1 LQKSLSDSVQYLKGV
16 GPARAKTLA
25 RLEIK
30 SLRDLIFFFP
40 RRYEDRRKLEPIAS
54 AELGKYQTLRGEISA
69 VYLRRTKR
77 GLSIFEITLADKSGK
92 IRLVWFNQPYLVKL
106 FKKGQ
111 ELIVYGKIEQFG
123 HLQINNPEY
132 EILRADKDAWLQMGR
147 IVPIYS
153 LTQSL
158 SQRYLRILI
167 KRALDEYLPLISDYL
182 PAEIKN
188 QRNLWPLKPALRSMH
203 FPFDLAALEK
213 ARQRIIFDEMFLLEL
228 ALGLRKESLA
238 QEKRQWEYTFSGK
251 LKQTFL
257 ENLPFK
263 LTAGQEK
270 VIREIEQDLASEKP
284 MNRLLQGDVGSGKTV
299 VALSAALV
307 AIQSGYQAVIM
318 APTEILAQQHF
329 LTVQQLISPLNVQTV
344 LLTSSL
350 KPAQRKQTYTKIKDG
365 SAQLIVGTH
374 SLLEKGVDFQRLALA
389 VVDEQHKF
397 GVAQRSALRDKGLK
411 PDVLVM
417 SATPIPRSLALTLY
431 GDLDISLIPDKPSGR
446 VNVKTLWV
454 SEEDRNSLY
463 EFMKEKIFQG
473 NQAYV
478 VYPLVEASDK
488 IELRAAKTMYK
499 KLKAEVFSQFSVGL
513 IYGAMKSEEKEKT
526 MRLFKE
532 KKIQLLV
539 ATVIIESGIDVPQ
552 ANLMLIEH
560 PERFGLSQLH
570 QLRGRIGRG
579 NEPSW
584 CLLISET
591 TSELAQKR
599 IKAFVELQDGF
610 RLSEIDLNIR
620 GPGEFFGSRQHG
632 EAYFQL
638 ADLIKDE
645 QILEDARKTAF
656 ALAEKDHTLSK
667 YPLLRKILAEKFSGF
682 YRDFSL
688 VS

>member
-1 LQKSLSDSVQYLKGV
+1 
-16 GPARAKTLA
+16 
-25 RLEIK
+25 
-30 SLRDLIFFFP
+30 
-40 RRYEDRRKLEPIAS
+40 
-54 AELGKYQTLRGEISA
+54 
-69 VYLRRTKR
+69 
-77 GLSIFEITLADKSGK
+77 
-92 IRLVWFNQPYLVKL
+92 
-106 FKKGQ
+106 
-111 ELIVYGKIEQFG
+111 
-123 HLQINNPEY
+123 
-132 EILRADKDAWLQMGR
+132 
-147 IVPIYS
+147 
-153 LTQSL
+153 
-158 SQRYLRILI
+158 
-167 KRALDEYLPLISDYL
+167 
-182 PAEIKN
+182 
-188 QRNLWPLKPALRSMH
+188 
-203 FPFDLAALEK
+203 
-213 ARQRIIFDEMFLLEL
+213 
-228 ALGLRKESLA
+228 
-238 QEKRQWEYTFSGK
+238 
-251 LKQTFL
+251 
-257 ENLPFK
+257 
-263 LTAGQEK
+263 
-270 VIREIEQDLASEKP
+270 
-284 MNRLLQGDVGSGKTV
+284 
-299 VALSAALV
+299 
-307 AIQSGYQAVIM
+307 
-318 APTEILAQQHF
+318 
-329 LTVQQLISPLNVQTV
+329 
-344 LLTSSL
+344 
-350 KPAQRKQTYTKIKDG
+350 
-365 SAQLIVGTH
+365 
-374 SLLEKGVDFQRLALA
+374 
-389 VVDEQHKF
+389 
-397 GVAQRSALRDKGLK
+397 
-411 PDVLVM
+411 
-417 SATPIPRSLALTLY
+417 
-431 GDLDISLIPDKPSGR
+431 
-446 VNVKTLWV
+446 
-454 SEEDRNSLY
+454 
-463 EFMKEKIFQG
+463 MKEKIFQG